1 MVRTGASKDGDF
13 EPSKVPIS
21 KVAGQGTRR
30 EVMVP
35 QSSLTFIAFVLGPV
49 LAPGHLFW
57 GSPQNT
63 GSRFR

>member
-1 MVRTGASKDGDF
+1 
-13 EPSKVPIS
+13 
-21 KVAGQGTRR
+21 
-30 EVMVP
+30 MVP